1 MIGAVIPVLIG
12 LAKSPIFTR
21 YFTPEEYGYYS
32 LAFVTFNYLSIGL
45 YYWLTTCIF
54 RYYLNYKKQNDLS
67 KFYSTITLL
76 YIASTV
82 IIAITGLS
90 LYYFTENHTMSVLFG
105 LAAIH
110 IIVAQLSSMILT
122 IIKINGKAKAYNIIF
137 SLKTLIAFLILCSLT
152 FIFNFRIEALFINL
166 IISEIL
172 LVTGLFIYF
181 NTKIR
186 TYILFK
192 KMSFRHAK
200 PFFIYGS
207 AGLIISFCMIFIN
220 SSDRYIIA
228 LFYDIK
234 IVGIYNQVFNLGLIS
249 LGALTTVYQN
259 AINPE
264 MIKQLEHNISN
275 YFLSA
280 KQFISQYII
289 LILPVAVIFS
299 LFAKEFAFVLLGEEF
314 RVGYYILPWVFFSKF
329 IEGATVLNNAKYKFE
344 NKLTFLVIVYI
355 SVALLN
361 IGLNFILIPRFGYH
375 YAVITTLI
383 SYLLLFFIVLRK
395 DVYKL
400 FTKDQITLLKPFI
413 ILLAIFV
420 LIDKGGEHIFGR
432 DFTFVETTIEGMI
445 FLAAYALLY
454 FKFANK

>member
-45 YYWLTTCIF
+45 YYWLSTCIF
-54 RYYLNYKKQNDLS
+54 RYYLNYKKHDDLS

-90 LYYFTENHTMSVLFG
+90 LYYFTENQIMRVLFG
-105 LAAIH
+105 LAGVH
-110 IIVAQLSSMILT
+110 IIVAQLTSMIL
-122 IIKINGKAKAYNIIF
+122 IIFKINGKAKAYNIIY
-137 SLKTLIAFLILCSLT
+137 SLKTATSFLILCTLT
-152 FIFNFRIEALFINL
+152 FIFNFRIEALFLSL
-166 IISEIL
+166 IVSEIIL
-172 LVTGLFIYF
+172 LTGLFIYS
-181 NTKIR
+181 NKKIIA
-186 TYILFK
+186 YISFK
-192 KMSFRHAK
+192 KMSFKHAK

-228 LFYDIK
+228 LFYDIET
-234 IVGIYNQVFNLGLIS
+234 VGIYNQVFNLGLIS
-249 LGALTTVYQN
+249 LGALTAVYQN

-280 KQFISQYII
+280 KYFLSHYII

-314 RVGYYILPWVFFSKF
+314 RVGYFILPWVFFSKF

-344 NKLTFLVIVYI
+344 NKLSFLIIVYI

-400 FTKDQITLLKPFI
+400 FTKDQIKLLKPFA
-413 ILLAIFV
+413 LLLTIFV
-420 LIDKGGEHIFGR
+420 VIDKGGEQILGR
-432 DFTFVETTIEGMI
+432 DFTFVETTIEGLF

-454 FKFANK
+454 FKFVNK